1 MEIVQNLLWFLC
13 TLGNAGTVV
22 QQRISCPVLHS
33 DALYLVECY
42 AVLAKVCTPFTDF
55 TCRTF
60 LECNH

>member
-33 DALYLVECY
+33 DTLYLVEC
-42 AVLAKVCTPFTDF
+42 
-55 TCRTF
+55 
-60 LECNH
+60 